1 MGCSDNWNYD
11 IGLALDVK
19 VYVRDSLKVEA
30 ERIESEALTFED
42 RARIEIF
49 CKSNTKRRFRT
60 AFEVTATTMAAWPL
74 INNLKANFCQ

>member
-1 MGCSDNWNYD
+1 M
-11 IGLALDVK
+11 K

-49 CKSNTKRRFRT
+49 CTLHLAKNIEKSGGIQSFVLKKKKNTC
-60 AFEVTATTMAAWPL
+60 L
-74 INNLKANFCQ
+74 IF